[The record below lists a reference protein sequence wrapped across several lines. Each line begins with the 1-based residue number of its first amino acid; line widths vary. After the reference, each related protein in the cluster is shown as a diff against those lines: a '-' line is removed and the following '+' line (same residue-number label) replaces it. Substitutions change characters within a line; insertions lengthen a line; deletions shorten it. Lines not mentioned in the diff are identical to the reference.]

1 VLIVESNHDLEML
14 RVGPYPWSVKQR
26 VMSRVGH
33 LSNESLAQFFAK
45 DYDKSASYIVLA
57 HLSEQNNHP
66 EVARKAAED
75 ALGPQR
81 TLLENRI
88 LLAAQDRATESIR
101 L

>member
-1 VLIVESNHDLEML
+1 MG
-14 RVGPYPWSVKQR
+14 GP
-26 VMSRVGH
+26 
-33 LSNESLAQFFAK
+33 
-45 DYDKSASYIVLA
+45 
-57 HLSEQNNHP
+57 
-66 EVARKAAED
+66 ED